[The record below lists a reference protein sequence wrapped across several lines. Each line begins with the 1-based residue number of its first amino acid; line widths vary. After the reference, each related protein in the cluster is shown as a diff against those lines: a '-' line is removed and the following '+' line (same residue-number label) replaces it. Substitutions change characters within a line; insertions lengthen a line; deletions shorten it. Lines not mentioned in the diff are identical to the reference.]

1 MDKFVQNSLFRR
13 LQIER
18 SQFLKYLFKEYDW
31 ISVGAVSSAVSQL
44 VLSPT
49 NLTSMVASGANSHKK
64 NLAAE
69 RCHGSSLKGSIL
81 WVCIYSTSFKAT
93 LAQEAVSP
101 VHVSNTNYGKYLT
114 WWLLEVVK
122 PLRFTRSWTKKKW
135 KFWGIWCLRGL
146 CKTVTCYGESRRTD
160 ACAGLC
166 VRHSRVLEGLISHLW
181 LTDYVQAGREG

>member
-122 PLRFTRSWTKKKW
+122 PLRFTRSWTKKNGNSGEYDVYGGFVKLW
-135 KFWGIWCLRGL
+135 H
-146 CKTVTCYGESRRTD
+146 VTEN
-160 ACAGLC
+160 
-166 VRHSRVLEGLISHLW
+166 LEGHMH
-181 LTDYVQAGREG
+181 VQGCVFVTAGS